1 LDTVYPTEHAALANR
16 IREHGTLVSEFPPR
30 TTPVPRN
37 FPRRNRIISGLS
49 HGTLVVE
56 ATCRSG
62 SLITARL
69 ALEQGREVFA
79 IPGSIHSPLSRGCHK
94 LIRQGATLVEEPRE
108 VLSELQIP
116 LLSQGLTPSVSRAKG
131 PRVLDKEYEMLL
143 DALGF
148 EPATLDVLVARTGLP
163 GASVA
168 SMLLILE
175 LEGRVA
181 ALPGGRYDRIPE

>member
-1 LDTVYPTEHAALANR
+1 
-16 IREHGTLVSEFPPR
+16 
-30 TTPVPRN
+30 
-37 FPRRNRIISGLS
+37 
-49 HGTLVVE
+49 
-56 ATCRSG
+56 
-62 SLITARL
+62 
-69 ALEQGREVFA
+69 
-79 IPGSIHSPLSRGCHK
+79 
-94 LIRQGATLVEEPRE
+94 
-108 VLSELQIP
+108 
-116 LLSQGLTPSVSRAKG
+116 
-131 PRVLDKEYEMLL
+131 LDKEYEMLL